1 MSLPVPAFFPLA
13 SIPLHWIPRLLRLTV
28 VQAILIQAIME
39 VFQEVAPVTVG
50 NGVKRFTDAALD
62 LSKLCDLIDNENDLD
77 AELIAQFETAL
88 DDVTKAVDR
97 RKYFLNEIDSKIA
110 LAEAYRD
117 NAIKAIKAFEKLRER
132 VVETTKQVIL
142 ANPNIPFKDSLGKP
156 LKVIKNPVPSLLI
169 KDNEGWQCSNYA
181 RYVEKLELDKARLKE
196 DLIKGKDVDFA
207 SLVYGTQ
214 LRGL

>member
-1 MSLPVPAFFPLA
+1 
-13 SIPLHWIPRLLRLTV
+13 
-28 VQAILIQAIME
+28 ME